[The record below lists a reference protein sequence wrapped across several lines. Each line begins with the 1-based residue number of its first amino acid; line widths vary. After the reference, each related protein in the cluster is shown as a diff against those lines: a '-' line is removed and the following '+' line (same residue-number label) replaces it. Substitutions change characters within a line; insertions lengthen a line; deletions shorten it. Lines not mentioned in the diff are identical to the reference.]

1 MTTAVS
7 KDQKVNFGDKLMKW
21 VIIDPQVIEKG
32 NRKIIK
38 LFGEKYLLGKVLNKI
53 VFLLSLVIDL
63 ETLLM
68 VLIRLRKSLA
78 ISNEPYFKQTID
90 AFKCKVTNKGLD
102 LSKVKKE
109 GPAIFYANHPLAGLD
124 VFAVLSEIEKVRPDV
139 KVVAATFLENFPG
152 LEGKSFIVNNQLYD
166 GAKDYNKDK
175 IQQINDYI
183 KNGGALLIFPSG
195 KLSRWEGSKFH
206 AVDAEWKKGFIKI
219 GENHEDTDY
228 YPVFVEGEPSKT
240 YLRLQSISRHLANPY
255 VFKELS
261 NRVGTDAVL
270 HFGPAIKL
278 ASIQDRS
285 YPDQIAFLRQR
296 LYGLGHEYFNA
307 LKRKSD
313 NTAVATQLLG
323 QRS

>member
-1 MTTAVS
+1 MTAVT
-7 KDQKVNFGDKLMKW
+7 KDQKINFGDKLMKW

-32 NRKIIK
+32 NRKVIK
-38 LFGEKYLLGKVLNKI
+38 LFGEKFLLGKVLNKMVAFI
-53 VFLLSLVIDL
+53 SLFVDL

-78 ISNEPYFKQTID
+78 NSSDPYFKQTID
-90 AFKCKVTNKGLD
+90 AFQCNVTKKGID
-102 LSKVKKE
+102 FSKVKKE

-175 IQQINDYI
+175 ITQINDYI
-183 KNGGALLIFPSG
+183 KQGGALLIFPSG
-195 KLSRWEGSKFH
+195 KLSRWEDGSTFH

-228 YPVFVEGEPSKT
+228 YPIFVEGEPSKT

-261 NRVGTDAVL
+261 NRVGTDATV
-270 HFGPAIKL
+270 HFGPGIKL
-278 ASIQDRS
+278 ASIQDKT
-285 YPDQIAFLRQR
+285 YPEQIQFLRQR

-307 LKRKSD
+307 LERKSD
-313 NTAVATQLLG
+313 NTALATQLLG
-323 QRS
+323 QN